1 MTAPSAPGYD
11 IGMRVI
17 AGRAGGRRLAAP
29 PGSATRPTSD
39 RVREALFSILGS
51 PTADA
56 RVLDLYAGAGGLGIE
71 ALSRGAARATF
82 VDSSRTAL
90 RFLRR
95 NLADLDL
102 ADASDVHQDHGPRF
116 AARLAEAGAPAF
128 TWIFLDPPYASDLGA
143 AALVELGRA
152 PGLFA
157 PGAVAVLEHDR
168 RRPPDDRYGALV
180 KADRRRYGDTE
191 LTFFRLDP
199 P

>member
-1 MTAPSAPGYD
+1 
-11 IGMRVI
+11 MRVI
-17 AGRAGGRRLAAP
+17 AGQWGGRRLQAP
-29 PGSATRPTSD
+29 PGAATRPTSD
-39 RVREALFSILGS
+39 RVREALFSVLGDRVAG
-51 PTADA
+51 AD
-56 RVLDLYAGAGGLGIE
+56 VLDLFAGSGALGIE